1 MKKTVLTA
9 FAVLAALTATASAKD
24 KMDKV
29 DIARD
34 GIDVR
39 SVVVKAGSNGYT
51 AIEGNQYVFSVRG
64 YAAAKKGFRILG
76 AWFHTGKLEQAH
88 VYSLLPRD
96 YGSGEKRTLKFPI
109 SYKVPMNKVV
119 WDGASPL
126 DACRANLAK
135 LKQSGFTEKQILA
148 KSFSLKV
155 DAIVGFTAVADRE
168 WREASPVG
176 LGGGS
181 TWKSRTMRYE
191 VAVECAARP

>member
-1 MKKTVLTA
+1 MKKIALTA
-9 FAVLAALTATASAKD
+9 VAALAALTATASAKD

-39 SVVVKAGSNGYT
+39 RVVVKAGANGYT
-51 AIEGNQYVFSVRG
+51 AIEGNQYTFSVRG

-88 VYSLLPRD
+88 VYSLYPRD

-109 SYKVPMNKVV
+109 SYKAPMNKVV

-126 DACRANLAK
+126 EACRANLAK
-135 LKQSGFTEKQILA
+135 LKQSGFTEKEVLA
-148 KSFSLKV
+148 RSFSLEV
-155 DAIVGFTAVADRE
+155 GAVVGFTAVADRE
-168 WREASPVG
+168 WREASSIG

-181 TWKSRTMRYE
+181 TWKTKTMRYT